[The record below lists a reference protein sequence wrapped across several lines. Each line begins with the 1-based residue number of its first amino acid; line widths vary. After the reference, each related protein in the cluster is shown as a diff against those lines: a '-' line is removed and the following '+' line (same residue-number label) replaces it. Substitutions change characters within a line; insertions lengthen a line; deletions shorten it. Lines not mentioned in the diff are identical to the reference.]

1 MSAEANHFHFIFFG
15 SLTFA
20 KVPPSAVWVSEWA
33 SKWIKSVRGGHYLQP
48 AAARVHR
55 RRKTDAI
62 VKINYMTRDRI
73 NRRTC
78 VCLSVSVS
86 SQSSADFIVCLI
98 IQQIDILM
106 TRGYSPIPRWSWY
119 QSGEGKSEWKWG
131 EGAAQHSTAV
141 AEQWLASTC
150 WSWNSEEHK
159 IAFIVQ
165 CCAGGQTDVSS
176 STRELR
182 IKWFCW
188 WSGL

>member
-1 MSAEANHFHFIFFG
+1 MTTEINLLNLKSMSAEANHFHFIFFG

-119 QSGEGKSEWKWG
+119 QSGERKSEWKWG
-131 EGAAQHSTAV
+131 EGAAQHSSCRTM
-141 AEQWLASTC
+141 
-150 WSWNSEEHK
+150 
-159 IAFIVQ
+159 
-165 CCAGGQTDVSS
+165 
-176 STRELR
+176 TRKHLL
-182 IKWFCW
+182 K
-188 WSGL
+188 LK